1 MSKLNPQPRYFNI
14 LLILVLTCLAPLALA
29 VNDDVS
35 NYRVDKGDKFDVYV
49 LNEEDLSVTVEVN
62 DEGTIFFPLLGEVR
76 VHGMTPNQ
84 IEKEITR
91 KLKGPYLV
99 KPVVSVTMN
108 SYREF
113 FIGGAVKEPGW
124 YEYQPGMTF
133 QQAVQK
139 AGGFSDLASRSK
151 LYVNKAGS
159 TSEKGDKTTLS
170 HKIKP
175 SDTLFVGES
184 FF

>member
-1 MSKLNPQPRYFNI
+1 MKLNEKKVISSILMSKLNPQPRYFNI

-113 FIGGAVKEPGW
+113 FIG
-124 YEYQPGMTF
+124 
-133 QQAVQK
+133 VQ
-139 AGGFSDLASRSK
+139 SRS
-151 LYVNKAGS
+151 LAG
-159 TSEKGDKTTLS
+159 TN
-170 HKIKP
+170 INP
-175 SDTLFVGES
+175 A
-184 FF
+184 